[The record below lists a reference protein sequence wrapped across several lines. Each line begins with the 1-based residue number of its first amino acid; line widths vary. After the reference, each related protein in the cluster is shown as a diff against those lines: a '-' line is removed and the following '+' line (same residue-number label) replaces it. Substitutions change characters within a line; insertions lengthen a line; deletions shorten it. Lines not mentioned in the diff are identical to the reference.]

1 MPGEIVDIAIIFLLQ
16 DVAHMWG
23 GMWKRV
29 EKKPRQCGKDSGKSN
44 KNPLTKDGE
53 IFSKLPQLILAFSM
67 EEVQ

>member
-1 MPGEIVDIAIIFLLQ
+1 
-16 DVAHMWG
+16 MWG

-29 EKKPRQCGKDSGKSN
+29 EEKPRQCGKDSGKSN
-44 KNPLTKDGE
+44 RNPLTKDGE